1 MRRHLRLFRIAL
13 VSLTLLAIPEL
24 HADVTLRYTS
34 EVTLNPSLPPQITQ
48 QMKQMPAGR
57 SNPFGAGFDPDT
69 ALAQVT
75 QELAEISTASIPDSV
90 FQVPEGY
97 RSVPAVE
104 IIKDML
110 AKTPAAAR

>member
-1 MRRHLRLFRIAL
+1 MK
-13 VSLTLLAIPEL
+13 SMDTLLAPALIQQFKNGKL
-24 HADVTLRYTS
+24 FYSAGKQTS
-34 EVTLNPSLPPQITQ
+34 II
-48 QMKQMPAGR
+48 
-57 SNPFGAGFDPDT
+57 GFDPDT

-110 AKTPAAAR
+110 AKTPAAAK